1 MEEVTQEKA
10 AEKPRGRVSRI
21 FFTLSVIY
29 GILSFLF
36 YIGLDAYKIYRD
48 GWTAAN
54 IVVTVFLAL
63 QIILYAVFLAVGA
76 DKKHKKTYKAGKKSL
91 KIAKKIVNKTLS
103 LATSA
108 AVIVGAGSAAG
119 LLDILTLAVAVLALA
134 IAVTEVIWRIVLFV
148 LARKVKKAVREK
160 LGAQEGESLVAA
172 AKNKAKGYISPKR
185 NSAES
190 EVAATQEVADGA
202 EEKREDVRQKSA
214 SARAKL
220 QAKAEEVKEKA
231 KTKAEKLLSQGKS
244 GGKKE
249 GEK

>member
-134 IAVTEVIWRIVLFV
+134 IAVTEVIWRLVLFV
-148 LARKVKKAVREK
+148 LASKVKMAVSAKPSACSAWRS
-160 LGAQEGESLVAA
+160 SL
-172 AKNKAKGYISPKR
+172 
-185 NSAES
+185 SAL
-190 EVAATQEVADGA
+190 V
-202 EEKREDVRQKSA
+202 
-214 SARAKL
+214 
-220 QAKAEEVKEKA
+220 
-231 KTKAEKLLSQGKS
+231 
-244 GGKKE
+244 
-249 GEK
+249 